1 MHSPEKTLANLFT
14 DISEKEPSQFIAGDF
29 WQWKRTDLGSDYPND
44 SYTLKYSC
52 RLENSGSTE
61 IKITALA
68 SGDDYLV
75 NIPAATTASYTAGI
89 YHWQAFITRDSDSE
103 RVTIDS
109 GTFEVLA
116 NKDAATT
123 DPRSHAKIM
132 VDKIESLL
140 EGRGDADV
148 ASYSIQGRSLTK
160 LAIDELIKWRNYYKR
175 ELLEEIKAE
184 RRKKGEGSGS
194 LVKVSFR

>member
-1 MHSPEKTLANLFT
+1 MANLFT
-14 DISEKEPSQFIAGDF
+14 DISEKEPSQLIAGDL
-29 WQWKRTDLGSDYPND
+29 WQWKRMDLGSDYPND

-61 IKITALA
+61 IEITASA
-68 SGDDYLV
+68 SGEDYLV
-75 NIPAATTASYTAGI
+75 NIPAMTTASYTSGI
-89 YHWQAFITRDSDSE
+89 YHWQAYITRDSDSE
-103 RVTIDS
+103 RVTIGS

-148 ASYSIQGRSLTK
+148 ASYSIQGRNLTK

-175 ELLEEIKAE
+175 ELLEEIKSE